1 MKLICNKQSLYEAVI
16 NVSKAASD
24 KSSIPALEGIKM
36 KLQNNILELTG
47 YDLEIGIR
55 TEISVK
61 SEDIGE
67 FIVNS
72 RLLSDIIKR
81 MPTEDVL
88 IEVNSSMQVK
98 ISGGATE
105 YTVSAMTADE
115 YPELPEADSEEKFAI
130 SQGTL
135 KDMIRQTIF
144 AVAVV
149 DTKPILK
156 GELFEIQDGV
166 FNMVSLDG
174 YRLAVRTENI
184 NTANDYKFVVP
195 SNALREVIKLLNEEE
210 DENCIIYISKKHI
223 IFDISGYLV
232 YSRLIEGEFH
242 NYKGSIP
249 KTCNTEVI
257 VNTKD
262 MIDCLERASL
272 LINERVK
279 SPVRCIFDNGQ
290 LNLSCSTSIGKISDE
305 ISVDITGPMIEIGF
319 NCKFLLD
326 PLKTITDD
334 KVKLQMNGGNL
345 PMKIVPLNSDNYTF
359 LVLPV
364 RLKGE

>member
-1 MKLICNKQSLYEAVI
+1 MKFICNKQSLYEAVI

-24 KSSIPALEGIKM
+24 KSSIPALEGVKM

-61 SEDIGE
+61 SEDVGE

-81 MPTEDVL
+81 MPTDEIL
-88 IEVNSSMQVK
+88 IEVSSNMLVK
-98 ISGGATE
+98 ISGGVTE
-105 YTVSAMTADE
+105 YTVNAMTADE

-130 SQGTL
+130 AQGVL

-156 GELFEIQDGV
+156 GELFEIQDGI

-184 NTANDYKFVVP
+184 NTTNDYKFVV
-195 SNALREVIKLLNEEE
+195 SK
-210 DENCIIYISKKHI
+210 IIYDGDRRVNRSKAKQI
-223 IFDISGYLV
+223 
-232 YSRLIEGEFH
+232 
-242 NYKGSIP
+242 
-249 KTCNTEVI
+249 
-257 VNTKD
+257 
-262 MIDCLERASL
+262 
-272 LINERVK
+272 
-279 SPVRCIFDNGQ
+279 
-290 LNLSCSTSIGKISDE
+290 
-305 ISVDITGPMIEIGF
+305 
-319 NCKFLLD
+319 
-326 PLKTITDD
+326 
-334 KVKLQMNGGNL
+334 
-345 PMKIVPLNSDNYTF
+345 
-359 LVLPV
+359 
-364 RLKGE
+364 

>member
-16 NVSKAASD
+16 NVSKAVSD
-24 KSSIPALEGIKM
+24 KSTIPSLEGIKM

-47 YDLEIGIR
+47 YDLEIGIK

-61 SEDIGE
+61 SEDVGE

-81 MPTEDVL
+81 MPTEDIL
-88 IEVNSSMQVK
+88 LEISSNMQVK
-98 ISGGATE
+98 ISGGSTE
-105 YTVSAMTADE
+105 YTVSAMTAEE
-115 YPELPEADSEEKFAI
+115 YPELPEADSEDKFAV
-130 SQGTL
+130 SQGIL

-144 AVAVV
+144 AVSLT

-156 GELFEIQDGV
+156 GELFEIQNGI

-195 SNALREVIKLLNEEE
+195 SNALREVIKLLKE
-210 DENCIIYISKKHI
+210 DDEENCIIYISKKHI

-249 KTCNTEVI
+249 NTCVTEVT
-257 VNTKD
+257 VNTKE

-290 LNLSCSTSIGKISDE
+290 LNLSCSTAIGKINDE
-305 ISVDITGPMIEIGF
+305 INIDITGPMIEIGF

-334 KVKLQMNGGNL
+334 RVKFQMNGGNL
-345 PMKIVPLNSDNYTF
+345 PMKIVPLNSNNYTF

-364 RLKGE
+364 RLKNE